1 MALTATLRH
10 LFHPQRSNNHRPR
23 VLHPEALLFFVGL
36 TAFFTFG
43 LISLPKLSHSA
54 GAVLGYSSSI
64 SVSDVVNQTNKEREQ
79 NGLPNLVVNKQ
90 LSEGAQAKG
99 MHMFS
104 NQYWAHTAPD
114 GTQPWAFFKQS
125 KYNYSVAGENLAR
138 DFSTTGDMMQAWMNS
153 PTHRANI
160 LNQKYQEIGIAV
172 IDGQLNGV
180 ETTLVVQFFGTPM
193 SAVPQVTKVAA
204 VKGTQ
209 TDPNVRPSAQDTF
222 AAGQADVN
230 LNSLTIEQ
238 QEPTVVDEN
247 GSTAQILS
255 SQNLPITQLTTPPL
269 FSPLQLTKA
278 FFLAIILIVVSTL
291 VYDAFIMQNRQTSRL
306 VGKNFAHICFFFV
319 IAFLLIYF
327 KSGAVN

>member
-23 VLHPEALLFFVGL
+23 VLHPEVLLFFVGL
-36 TAFFTFG
+36 TAFFSVG
-43 LISLPKLSHSA
+43 LISLPKISPHA

-64 SVSDVVNQTNKEREQ
+64 SVSDVVNQTNKQREQ
-79 NGLPNLVVNKQ
+79 SGLPDLVVNKQ
-90 LSEGAQAKG
+90 LSEGAQSKG
-99 MHMFS
+99 VHMFS

-114 GTQPWAFFKQS
+114 GTQPWSFFKQS

-138 DFSTTGDMMQAWMNS
+138 DFSNTPDMMQAWMNS

-160 LNQKYQEIGIAV
+160 LNQKYKEIGIAV

-180 ETTLVVQFFGTPM
+180 ETTLVVQFFGSPISTI
-193 SAVPQVTKVAA
+193 PQVTKVAA
-204 VKGTQ
+204 VQGVQADSTSP
-209 TDPNVRPSAQDTF
+209 TSIQDKL
-222 AAGQADVN
+222 ALGQADVN

-238 QEPTVVDEN
+238 QEPVQVDEN

-255 SQNLPITQLTTPPL
+255 SQNIPITQLSRPPL

-278 FFLAIILIVVSTL
+278 FFLAIILIVITTL
-291 VYDAFIMQNRQTSRL
+291 LYDAFVMQNTRTSRL
-306 VGKNFAHICFFFV
+306 VGKNFAHISFFFV

-327 KSGAVN
+327 KSGAIK

>member
-1 MALTATLRH
+1 M
-10 LFHPQRSNNHRPR
+10 
-23 VLHPEALLFFVGL
+23 LHPEVLLFFVGL
-36 TAFFTFG
+36 TAFFSVG
-43 LISLPKLSHSA
+43 LISLPKLNPRA

-64 SVSDVVNQTNKEREQ
+64 SVSDVVSQTNKEREQ
-79 NGLPNLVVNKQ
+79 NGLPDLIVNKQ

-99 MHMFS
+99 MHMFA

-138 DFSTTGDMMQAWMNS
+138 DFSNTPDMMQAWMNS

-160 LNQKYQEIGIAV
+160 LNQKYKEIGIAV

-180 ETTLVVQFFGTPM
+180 ETTLVVQFFGSPM
-193 SAVPQVTKVAA
+193 SAIPQVTKVAA
-204 VKGTQ
+204 VKG
-209 TDPNVRPSAQDTF
+209 V
-222 AAGQADVN
+222 QADSTSPTSLQDKQAQGKADIN
-230 LNSLTIEQ
+230 LNTLTIEQ
-238 QEPTVVDEN
+238 QEPIQVDEN

-255 SQNLPITQLTTPPL
+255 SQNLPITQLSRPPL

-278 FFLAIILIVVSTL
+278 FFLAIILMVVSTL
-291 VYDAFIMQNRQTSRL
+291 IYDAFIMKNRQTSRL